1 MIKNKFLK
9 IILYPISAL
18 WAFLYWL
25 RRFCFNYKIFKKDY
39 FKVPIVSVGNISF
52 GGTGKTPMIIWLS
65 KKIEELNLTPM
76 VLTRGYKSELEKSS
90 GIIKAQDSF
99 LASSKVLGDEPLMIA
114 KSMSRG
120 AVVIGSKRAENLK
133 KYFDDVQA
141 DIVFLDDGFQHLK
154 IHRSF
159 NLVLFDS
166 NMDISNYKTAPL
178 GYLREGLSSLKFAD
192 AIAFSRSDQV
202 SSEEIDKII
211 KFLRPHLKE
220 NVLISKFYY
229 SPVGIF
235 DITDEL
241 IMQMSDLSGKNV
253 ISVTALASPRSF
265 NQSLEDAGANIVES
279 KVYKDHHFFSK
290 DDLKEIQALAKSH
303 DAIIL
308 TTKKDIV
315 KLKNITQDSNIFY
328 VDVSVKFSAG
338 GDAIV
343 NKMRQILKLDSI

>member
-1 MIKNKFLK
+1 MYKAE
-9 IILYPISAL
+9 IIEI
-18 WAFLYWL
+18 
-25 RRFCFNYKIFKKDY
+25 N
-39 FKVPIVSVGNISF
+39 
-52 GGTGKTPMIIWLS
+52 
-65 KKIEELNLTPM
+65 
-76 VLTRGYKSELEKSS
+76 
-90 GIIKAQDSF
+90 
-99 LASSKVLGDEPLMIA
+99 
-114 KSMSRG
+114 
-120 AVVIGSKRAENLK
+120 
-133 KYFDDVQA
+133 
-141 DIVFLDDGFQHLK
+141 
-154 IHRSF
+154 
-159 NLVLFDS
+159 
-166 NMDISNYKTAPL
+166 
-178 GYLREGLSSLKFAD
+178 
-192 AIAFSRSDQV
+192 
-202 SSEEIDKII
+202 EIDKII